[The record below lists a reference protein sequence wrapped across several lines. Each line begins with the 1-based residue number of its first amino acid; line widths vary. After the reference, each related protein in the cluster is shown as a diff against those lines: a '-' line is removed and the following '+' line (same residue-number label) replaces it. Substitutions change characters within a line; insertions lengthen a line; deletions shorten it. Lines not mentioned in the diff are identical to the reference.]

1 MLENR
6 RIYPETNRTIESC
19 VKKHEIEKRSFL
31 DGFRWFVVL
40 LLRANTHIMVSLLN
54 SRPTSCQSLEG
65 MTSNRF
71 SFRLTNKRYYW
82 WSRRFLLC
90 SSKCPKVCSR
100 QWLNLYYQF
109 NVATIFGGKNYLQL
123 RDDCLDFKET
133 PTTEEKIFRAIVVNC
148 SSKTFR
154 KIHCFVWNKF
164 SIHSH
169 KVNIVKSHCE
179 EKASDVKSAKQK
191 NCVSTCAAFAFL
203 IESKSKLIFFQE

>member
-6 RIYPETNRTIESC
+6 RIYPETSRAIESC

-40 LLRANTHIMVSLLN
+40 LSRANTHIMVSLLN

-82 WSRRFLLC
+82 WSRRFLLW

-109 NVATIFGGKNYLQL
+109 NFFGGKLFTTARQL
-123 RDDCLDFKET
+123 FGFQRNSDNRGKNFSSDCSKLFGQK
-133 PTTEEKIFRAIVVNC
+133 PSGKFIVLFEINFLSIATRSILLSHTVRRKLVT
-148 SSKTFR
+148 SKAQNR
-154 KIHCFVWNKF
+154 KI
-164 SIHSH
+164 
-169 KVNIVKSHCE
+169 
-179 EKASDVKSAKQK
+179 
-191 NCVSTCAAFAFL
+191 AFL
-203 IESKSKLIFFQE
+203 RVLHLHF